1 MKSRFFDIAKTVAAS
16 DGIAEKYAAHL
27 DELFTAVVPERIGEE
42 FCAALKDGSNEVAL
56 HVLAT
61 YYREKPSAPVDNLRA
76 DGGRYSA
83 EVADNAVIGK
93 MREVNVDYTFEGGEI
108 DFLFNPTEEN
118 GPLNHEWLWQ
128 FNRHYYWGSMAQ
140 AYAKTKDEKYAVAFE
155 RQILKW
161 IAQTELVD
169 NWNGPGSAWR
179 TIECGLR
186 LLGAWQVTFD
196 GFRKSA
202 SVSDVTLLL
211 MIASMH
217 RQALHLVAHPRTG
230 NWLMMESNGLFT
242 FSALFPELSDAEENR
257 RLAAERLL
265 RELELQLLPDGMQYE
280 LSPDYHGVVVHCA
293 ANFCNLSIALGRG
306 EEISDGYRE
315 MLRRAVSAMIALST
329 PGHTQ
334 PRTNDTF
341 TIPTTSFTRGLTT
354 LLGDDPVYRYF
365 NTHRAEGTPP
375 TEGNASCF
383 LPYAGFAAMRSD
395 WGPDATYL
403 CFDVGPLGVAHMHQ
417 DKLNINLYKGST
429 ELIYDDGGGQYEE
442 SDARKYALS
451 GYGHNTVLVDSLAQS
466 RKEPKVSSEPIDAG
480 WQSNETY
487 DYAFGVYDDTFGP
500 YHKIL
505 ASHKREVL
513 FVKPDFY
520 CVTDTLTSLD
530 GRPHDYEVLFHLDTT
545 SARKLT
551 GQPNAVISEFGGDT
565 ELVIVPIDSAKVT
578 PTLTMLSGKLEPM
591 MRGWYNGRN
600 ERSLHKAI
608 TVARK
613 ASGEMSCRF
622 TSLLFPVHRGGSCPT
637 VTKNEDGTV
646 TVRFYGKVTT
656 IDPSNLAKGI

>member
-16 DGIAEKYAAHL
+16 DAIAEKYAAHL
-27 DELFTAVVPERIGEE
+27 DELFAVLMPERIGES
-42 FCAALKDGSNEVAL
+42 FCASLKDGSPEDAL
-56 HVLAT
+56 HILAA
-61 YYREKPSAPVDNLRA
+61 YYREKPSAPVESLCANGR
-76 DGGRYSA
+76 RYSA
-83 EVADNAVIGK
+83 EIADNAVLGK

-128 FNRHYYWGSMAQ
+128 FNRHYYWGTMAQ
-140 AYAKTKDEKYAVAFE
+140 AYADTKDEKYAVAFQN
-155 RQILKW
+155 QILKW

-202 SVSDVTLLL
+202 SVDDVTLLL

-217 RQALHLVAHPRTG
+217 RQTLHLVAHPRTG
-230 NWLMMESNGLFT
+230 NWLMMESNGVFT
-242 FSALFPELSDAEENR
+242 FSSLFPELADAEENR
-257 RLAAERLL
+257 RIASERLL
-265 RELELQLLPDGMQYE
+265 RELETQLLPDGMQEE
-280 LSPDYHGVVVHCA
+280 LSPDYHSVVFHCA
-293 ANFCNLSIALGRG
+293 ANFSQLSIALGHG
-306 EEISDGYRE
+306 DEIPSGYRE
-315 MLRRAVSAMIALST
+315 LLRRAANAVILLST
-329 PGHTQ
+329 PAHTQ

-341 TIPTTSFTRGLTT
+341 TIHTAGYLRGMEK
-354 LLGDDPVYRYF
+354 LLGENPVYRYF
-365 NTHRAEGTPP
+365 TTHRADGTPP
-375 TEGNASCF
+375 SEGNASAF
-383 LPYAGFAAMRSD
+383 LPYAGFAVMRSD
-395 WGPDATYL
+395 WGPDAAYL
-403 CFDVGPLGVAHMHQ
+403 CFDVGPLGMAHMHQ

-429 ELIYDDGGGQYEE
+429 ELIYDDGGGQYEQ
-442 SDARKYALS
+442 SDARTYALS
-451 GYGHNTVLVDSLAQS
+451 AYGHNTVLVDSLAQN
-466 RKEPKVSSEPIDAG
+466 RREPKRVSEPIDAG
-480 WQSNETY
+480 WTSNERF
-487 DYAFGVYDDTFGP
+487 DYAFGVYDDAFGP
-500 YHKIL
+500 YREIL

-530 GRPHDYEVLFHLDTT
+530 GRPHDYEILFHLDTT

-551 GQPNAVISEFGGDT
+551 GLPNSVISEFGGDT
-565 ELVIVPIDSAKVT
+565 ELVIVPIDSAKTT
-578 PTLTMLSGKLEPM
+578 PTLSMVSGRSEPT

-613 ASGEMSCRF
+613 VSGELSCRF
-622 TSLLFPVHRGGSCPT
+622 TSLLFPVRRGGACPT
-637 VTKNEDGTV
+637 VIKNEDGTV
-646 TVRFYGKVTT
+646 TVRFNGKVTT
-656 IDPSNLAKGI
+656 IDPVALEKGI